1 MRARA
6 ASAPRLG
13 YRGVG
18 GDAQFQ
24 GPKPLS
30 RSLNPSGQ
38 AVAEREAREV
48 MVVVKSGVGQD
59 SADLVGMYLR
69 EIGRYPLLSK
79 DDEVFLAQQIEAG
92 RGAAQELATGAVTDG
107 AERRRLRRVV
117 VEGRAAHDAFVHA
130 NLRLVVSIARRYRV
144 QGLGVLDFIQDG
156 NLGLIHAVEKFDWRK
171 GFKFSTYA
179 TWWIRQAISRGV
191 ASSARTVRLPSHIED
206 RLTQYRRTRDELEG
220 KLGRVPSVSEV
231 AQAVSLSEPEV
242 EEMLRFANEPLSLS
256 QPLVRDSNLEFGDFI
271 EDRHALSPCDTAM
284 DGVVADNLMALLRVL
299 DDRERLVL
307 SMRYGLDRGEPLTLA
322 EVGQH
327 LNICRERVRQIEDRA
342 MARLRH
348 PDHATTAR
356 GLLDG

>member
-1 MRARA
+1 
-6 ASAPRLG
+6 
-13 YRGVG
+13 
-18 GDAQFQ
+18 
-24 GPKPLS
+24 
-30 RSLNPSGQ
+30 
-38 AVAEREAREV
+38 
-48 MVVVKSGVGQD
+48 
-59 SADLVGMYLR
+59 
-69 EIGRYPLLSK
+69 
-79 DDEVFLAQQIEAG
+79 
-92 RGAAQELATGAVTDG
+92 
-107 AERRRLRRVV
+107 
-117 VEGRAAHDAFVHA
+117 
-130 NLRLVVSIARRYRV
+130 
-144 QGLGVLDFIQDG
+144 
-156 NLGLIHAVEKFDWRK
+156 
-171 GFKFSTYA
+171 
-179 TWWIRQAISRGV
+179 
-191 ASSARTVRLPSHIED
+191 VRLPSHIED